1 MAGESFIRVPDSVDD
16 PLALRR
22 FLLALVEYLDV
33 AFGNRGDNVADV
45 NTAKQFLST
54 VTAAEVYLTKK
65 DATQLYTKNPQQTS
79 ISQLGLTITNPP
91 TQIEVQTISDKVD
104 QVIAALTLAKII

>member
-33 AFGNRGDNVADV
+33 AFGNRGDNIADI

-54 VTAAEVYLTKK
+54 VNAAEVYLTKD
-65 DATQLYTKNPQQTS
+65 DAAVLYTKNPKQTS
-79 ISQLGLTITNPP
+79 ISQLSLTITNPP
-91 TQIEVQTISDKVD
+91 TQAEVQLVSDKVD
-104 QVIAALTLAKII
+104 QVIAALTLANII